1 MELDRLKLVH
11 SSQVVL
17 LQLQLSD
24 LNTQSQLAKAENEAD
39 IAELKSKAGALES
52 QVERQL
58 HEREQSAS
66 QLRRERQKLEEA
78 QRQHE
83 VQLRKERQEFE
94 TQLTNERETN
104 RKLTANVHD
113 LQAGIS
119 KLESEIALKDTIF
132 TMNEATAKRKDTG
145 LDAKSRAI
153 EEKDATISAMSE
165 QLTKTREYLAT
176 NKQQVS
182 TSSAPPLIIISV
194 CRCIIIV
201 YDIIYIYRQL
211 NCKFTGNTSNY
222 IIF

>member
-1 MELDRLKLVH
+1 MV
-11 SSQVVL
+11 Q

-104 RKLTANVHD
+104 KKLITDIHD

-119 KLESEIALKDTIF
+119 KLESEIASKDTIF
-132 TMNEATAKRKDTG
+132 KMNEATAKRKDT
-145 LDAKSRAI
+145 LDSMPRA
-153 EEKDATISAMSE
+153 E
-165 QLTKTREYLAT
+165 L
-176 NKQQVS
+176 
-182 TSSAPPLIIISV
+182 
-194 CRCIIIV
+194 
-201 YDIIYIYRQL
+201 
-211 NCKFTGNTSNY
+211 
-222 IIF
+222 